1 VGHGGEKYI
10 AFTGSISIFILLAN
24 LLSVFPAFSAP
35 TAFVYVPLA
44 CASLT
49 FIYFNWQGVKHHGVG
64 HYLLTFA
71 GSPKNAADY
80 ALAFLLFPVELI
92 STAARLLSLTVRL
105 WANIF
110 ASDMLYTIFLSLLV
124 KLTFFAWGKFAVL
137 GAVLAILPIAVPMAF
152 IGLHIFVAIIQ
163 AYVFYSAAIDLP
175 GHCHG
180 GRTLRVLLC
189 RFSVRPVAGADPGTT
204 SWRNFKEARMKKL
217 AVVLMMF
224 GGGRAVGA
232 CCVCTRSWSKRRI
245 RAHRITRDCGW
256 PGYGARGHSVE
267 RLVRAGLLQPLAKAW
282 RAIPAQAGR
291 FAPR

>member
-1 VGHGGEKYI
+1 MEEHVSPLTQWFNHIFAPIALSLLHALHIQPKEYDTPIPEYVVMAIVVLILCTILALILRARLSVERPGAFQQTAELLLTNPLGFGIKDLLEENVGHGGEKYI
-10 AFTGSISIFILLAN
+10 AFTGSISVFILLAN

-49 FIYFNWQGVKHHGVG
+49 FIYFNWQGLRHHGVG

-137 GAVLAILPIAVPMAF
+137 GAVLAVLPIAVPMAF

-163 AYVFYSAAIDLP
+163 AYVFTVLP
-175 GHCHG
+175 SIYLGIA
-180 GRTLRVLLC
+180 T
-189 RFSVRPVAGADPGTT
+189 AD
-204 SWRNFKEARMKKL
+204 E
-217 AVVLMMF
+217 
-224 GGGRAVGA
+224 
-232 CCVCTRSWSKRRI
+232 
-245 RAHRITRDCGW
+245 H
-256 PGYGARGHSVE
+256 
-267 RLVRAGLLQPLAKAW
+267 
-282 RAIPAQAGR
+282 
-291 FAPR
+291 

>member
-1 VGHGGEKYI
+1 MEEHVSPLTQWFNHIFGPIALSLLHALHIQPKDYDTPIPEYVVMAIVVLILCTILALILRARLSVERPGAFQQTAELLLTNPLGFGIKDLLEENVGHGGEKYI
-10 AFTGSISIFILLAN
+10 AFTGSISVFILLAN

-49 FIYFNWQGVKHHGVG
+49 FIYFNWQGVRHHGVG

-80 ALAFLLFPVELI
+80 ALAVLLFPVELI

-137 GAVLAILPIAVPMAF
+137 GAVLAVLPIAVPMAF

-163 AYVFYSAAIDLP
+163 AYVFTVLP
-175 GHCHG
+175 SIYLGIA
-180 GRTLRVLLC
+180 T
-189 RFSVRPVAGADPGTT
+189 AD
-204 SWRNFKEARMKKL
+204 E
-217 AVVLMMF
+217 
-224 GGGRAVGA
+224 
-232 CCVCTRSWSKRRI
+232 
-245 RAHRITRDCGW
+245 H
-256 PGYGARGHSVE
+256 
-267 RLVRAGLLQPLAKAW
+267 
-282 RAIPAQAGR
+282 
-291 FAPR
+291 